1 MRHPRSLKSIVTAL
15 VLGSSSILACD
26 PLGEIADGLSRSPSS
41 DRLDDGLDD
50 DDDGATEPGGTTQ
63 ISGPDDDGSGSTDV
77 LPAPGNPGDFGQF
90 NQGGNTAPTP
100 AARVFSI
107 ALDVRVHTVVVLGSV
122 AAEARFEWTTTEG
135 GMSVAPGD
143 AVVTIQ
149 MKTELD
155 PVWRDI
161 LVGLEPND
169 IAGYSLPTYASQSFW
184 FRAIAAEADGGG
196 SPSYSSIVRVD

>member
-1 MRHPRSLKSIVTAL
+1 MRHSHSWKSVVTAL
-15 VLGSSSILACD
+15 VLGSSSVLACD
-26 PLGEIADGLSRSPSS
+26 PLGEIADGLSRAPSG
-41 DRLDDGLDD
+41 DRLDDGVDD
-50 DDDGATEPGGTTQ
+50 DDDGVTEPAGSTQ
-63 ISGPDDDGSGSTDV
+63 LSGPDDDGSGSTDA
-77 LPAPGNPGDFGQF
+77 LPAPGNPGNFGQF
-90 NQGGNTAPTP
+90 NPGSNTATAP
-100 AARVFSI
+100 ARVFSV

-122 AAEARFEWTTTEG
+122 AAEARFEWTTMEG

-149 MKTELD
+149 MKSELD

-184 FRAIAAEADGGG
+184 FRAVAAEADGGG
-196 SPSYSSIVRVD
+196 TPSYSSIVRVD

>member
-1 MRHPRSLKSIVTAL
+1 MRHSHSWTSVVTAL
-15 VLGSSSILACD
+15 VLGSSTLLACD
-26 PLGEIADGLSRSPSS
+26 PLGEIADGLSRSPS
-41 DRLDDGLDD
+41 GGHGV
-50 DDDGATEPGGTTQ
+50 DDDGDGATDPGGTTQ
-63 ISGPDDDGSGSTDV
+63 ISGPDDDGSGSTDA
-77 LPAPGNPGDFGQF
+77 LPSPGNPGNFGQF
-90 NQGGNTAPTP
+90 NTGGSTTP
-100 AARVFSI
+100 APARIFAIS
-107 ALDVRVHTVVVLGSV
+107 LDVRVHTVVVLGSV

-184 FRAIAAEADGGG
+184 FRAVASEADGGG